1 MTVLERFLKYAR
13 VETTSCEANECCPST
28 PGQKVLG
35 AMLAEELR
43 AMGIADAMMDEH
55 GYVYASIPAKGA
67 AERPAIGL
75 IAHMDTSDGVK
86 GPTDPQI
93 LRNYDGKAITL
104 KNGTVIDGFDFLPG
118 LKGTDL
124 VVTAG
129 DSVLGADDKAGV
141 AEIMTLCER
150 MAAPDAPD
158 HGKICVAFTPDEEI
172 VRGAD
177 LFDVKRFGADFA
189 YTVDGGALGEL
200 EYECFNAASCIIAV
214 KGVNIHPGSAKNQMK
229 NASLIAM
236 EFAGMLPA
244 WERPE
249 HTEGYEGFY
258 HLTGMRGDE
267 ESAELRYII
276 RDHDA
281 EKFEERKTAV
291 CRIGEYLN
299 GKYGAG
305 TVEVQLKDSYRN
317 MREIIEAHPET
328 VERAKKAFLACGVEP
343 AIQPIRGGTHGA
355 RLSFMGLPCPNLSTG
370 GYNFHGRKELISVQS
385 MEKMTEVLIEL
396 IRAEGQETGTRD
408 GQEV

>member
-35 AMLAEELR
+35 GMLAEELR
-43 AMGIADAMMDEH
+43 SMGIADAAMDEH
-55 GYVYASIPAKGA
+55 GYVYASIPAKGGA
-67 AERPAIGL
+67 GKPAIGL

-93 LRNYDGKAITL
+93 IRNYDGGAITL
-104 KNGTVIDGFDFLPG
+104 KNGTVIDGFDFLPA
-118 LKGTDL
+118 LKGLDL

-150 MAAPDAPD
+150 MTAPDAPD

-172 VRGAD
+172 GRGAD
-177 LFDVKRFGADFA
+177 LFDVQRFGADFA

-200 EYECFNAASCIIAV
+200 EYECFNAASCRITV

-258 HLTGMRGDE
+258 HLAGMRGDE
-267 ESAELRYII
+267 ELAELYYIV

-281 EKFEERKTAV
+281 AKFEARKETV
-291 CRIGEYLN
+291 RRIAAYLN
-299 GKYGAG
+299 ERYGAG
-305 TVEVQLKDSYRN
+305 TVEATLKDSYRN
-317 MREIIEAHPET
+317 MKEIVEQHPEIL
-328 VERAKKAFLACGVEP
+328 ERAKKAFLDCGIEP
-343 AIQPIRGGTHGA
+343 VISPIRGGTDGA
-355 RLSFMGLPCPNLSTG
+355 RLSYMGLPCPNLSTG
-370 GYNFHGRKELISVQS
+370 GYNYHGRKELIPVRS
-385 MEKMTEVLIEL
+385 MEKMVEVLEKL
-396 IRAEGQETGTRD
+396 F
-408 GQEV
+408 